1 MLRYSRLLIE
11 EEGLA
16 RVMVMFVQS
25 HGVNQEPSKVP
36 GKMILH
42 TIVKALSIE
51 QLAAQGVVYFVTR
64 LDSDLVWLE
73 AQRWQSASG
82 SAD

>member
-1 MLRYSRLLIE
+1 MIE

-51 QLAAQGVVYFVTR
+51 QLAAQGLST
-64 LDSDLVWLE
+64 L
-73 AQRWQSASG
+73 
-82 SAD
+82 